1 MSLKPQDLS
10 TVPEETARVAHAA
23 FPKGNP
29 YLTLRD
35 ELGALYEDETF
46 APLFAET
53 RGRPAESP
61 GRRAVVTALQF
72 VEHLSDRQA
81 ANAVR
86 ARIDWKYLLG
96 LELTDPGFDHTI
108 LHDFR
113 ERVLEG
119 GVERQLLDVLLER
132 LKAREL
138 IKERGKQR
146 TDSTYVVT
154 TVRQLNRLE
163 CVGETLRHA
172 LNSLAVANPQW
183 LREKVAPEWFER
195 YAHRFEQGRLPDKK
209 SERDALGETIGRDG
223 HHLLEAIYEPTSP
236 HWLRHVSAVETLRR
250 VWVQQYYIQE
260 GKVHLREADDL
271 PPGAQ
276 LIVSPYDVEARK
288 SVRRSIKWMGYRVH
302 LTETCE
308 GTLPSLITNV
318 ETCPATTGDVE
329 LTASIHRHLA
339 EKEILPGEHLLD
351 QGYTDAQIL
360 VDSKRKHKIELIGP
374 VQKDVSWQAR
384 TEGGFDISR
393 FAVDWEAQEVTCP
406 QGKRSRT
413 WSNSHDNYGNPV
425 IHIRFDKKDCLA
437 CSQRAHCT
445 HSREGPRTLK
455 LRSRD
460 EHIALQQARKRQ
472 ETTAFKEKYKRRE
485 GIEGTI
491 SQGTRRCGLRRSRYR
506 GLAKTHLQHVCTAI
520 AIDLIRLAN
529 WFAGTP
535 RASTRCS
542 PFAALAST

>member
-10 TVPEETARVAHAA
+10 TVPEETARIAHAA

-46 APLFAET
+46 APLFAES

-72 VEHLSDRQA
+72 AEHLSDRQA

-96 LELTDPGFDHTI
+96 LELTDPGFDHTL

-119 GVERQLLDVLLER
+119 GVERQLLDALLER

-146 TDSTYVVT
+146 TDSTHVVAA
-154 TVRQLNRLE
+154 VRELNRLE
-163 CVGETLRHA
+163 CVGETLRQA
-172 LNSLAVANPQW
+172 LNSLAVADPQW
-183 LREKVAPEWFER
+183 LREKVAPEWFAR
-195 YAHRFEQGRLPDKK
+195 YAYRFEQGRLPDKK
-209 SERDALGETIGRDG
+209 AERDALGETIGRDG
-223 HHLLEAIYEPTSP
+223 HHLLEAIYAPTSP
-236 HWLRHVSAVETLRR
+236 HWLRQLPAVETLRR
-250 VWVQQYYIQE
+250 VWVQQYYVQGEEISW
-260 GKVHLREADDL
+260 READDL

-276 LIVSPYDVEARK
+276 LIVSPYDVEARRG
-288 SVRRSIKWMGYRVH
+288 VRRSTGWTGYRVH

-308 GTLPSLITNV
+308 GTFPSLITNV
-318 ETCPATTGDVE
+318 ETCPATTPDSE
-329 LTASIHRHLA
+329 LTAPIHKHLE
-339 EKEILPGEHLLD
+339 EKEMLPGEHLLD
-351 QGYTDAQIL
+351 QGYVDAQTL
-360 VDSKRKHKIELIGP
+360 VDSKREQEIEVMGM
-374 VQKDVSWQAR
+374 VQDDTSWQAR
-384 TEGGFDISR
+384 TEGGFDISL
-393 FAVDWEAQEVTCP
+393 FAVDWEAREVSCP

-413 WSNSHDNYGNPV
+413 WSESHDRHGNPV
-425 IHIRFDKKDCLA
+425 IHIGFDKKDCLA
-437 CSQRAHCT
+437 CPQRVHCT
-445 HSREGPRTLK
+445 RSREGPRALQI
-455 LRSRD
+455 RSRD

-472 ETTAFKEKYKRRE
+472 ETEAFKEKYKRRE
-485 GIEGTI
+485 GVEGTI

-506 GLAKTHLQHVCTAI
+506 GLAKTHLQHVFTAI
-520 AIDLIRLAN
+520 AIDLIRLAD
-529 WFAGTP
+529 WFEGTP